1 MSSAEILESLG
12 LEVSG
17 AGKGAEVWFVGAS
30 EQTGDEEVEVDVTVE
45 AAETPSGGSG
55 GGNADCG
62 KTMK

>member
-1 MSSAEILESLG
+1 M
-12 LEVSG
+12 EVSG